1 MARKKSDADQYVTI
15 HQSEYYALIKDS
27 LLIKALKTAG
37 LENMDIYKGISSI
50 VEDGRIEIHLQ
61 EIKKR
66 YR

>member
-1 MARKKSDADQYVTI
+1 MARKKSDANQYVTI

-50 VEDGRIEIHLQ
+50 VEDARIEIHLQ